1 MECCANWFVCCQLP
15 TNMIWPNWFQ
25 WSAIIPWHLWAI
37 YKIDF
42 VKEHILLL
50 LFSQHQGLNRSI
62 RLPRCNALWPQNEQS
77 WDVSFTPKCP
87 DIPIHNKSSQESVG
101 THPKHVFFENLEHMP
116 CNHAW
121 SGMLHACFWMIFQIS
136 ICCPSTQLLPA
147 PVWPK
152 TKLSGRN
159 SWPNGP
165 ARTLSIVPGTEKWLM
180 VGRLYRVQPSNHD
193 NCFEWPER
201 IQRYDQC
208 SHCLHGPHCLVPDP
222 SALHVAHNV
231 HQLLR
236 WSIH

>member
-1 MECCANWFVCCQLP
+1 MPIHAHSQ
-15 TNMIWPNWFQ
+15 Q
-25 WSAIIPWHLWAI
+25 IIPRICMDAS
-37 YKIDF
+37 KPGFF
-42 VKEHILLL
+42 V
-50 LFSQHQGLNRSI
+50 
-62 RLPRCNALWPQNEQS
+62 
-77 WDVSFTPKCP
+77 
-87 DIPIHNKSSQESVG
+87 
-101 THPKHVFFENLEHMP
+101 ENLEQIP
-116 CNHAW
+116 YNHAW

-136 ICCPSTQLLPA
+136 ILIAKCCPSTQLLPA

-180 VGRLYRVQPSNHD
+180 VGRSYRMQPSNHD
-193 NCFEWPER
+193 NCFEWREKIR
-201 IQRYDQC
+201 RYDQC